1 MRVARNILKDT
12 CTVFGALLRRLF
24 TGKLP
29 ESGYTFIPFD
39 AGGEDR
45 ESAARRALTIEGIS
59 ISPNTAV
66 IEIDHARGAILLHQL
81 VPAPQP

>member
-29 ESGYTFIPFD
+29 ESGYTFIPF
-39 AGGEDR
+39 
-45 ESAARRALTIEGIS
+45 SNMAAMIGVSR
-59 ISPNTAV
+59 
-66 IEIDHARGAILLHQL
+66 
-81 VPAPQP
+81 